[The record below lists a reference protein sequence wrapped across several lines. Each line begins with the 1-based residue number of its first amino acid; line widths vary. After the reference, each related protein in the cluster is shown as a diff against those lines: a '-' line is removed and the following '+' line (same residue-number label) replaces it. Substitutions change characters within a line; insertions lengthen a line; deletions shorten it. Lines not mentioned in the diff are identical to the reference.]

1 MSLQLVIIGLPQ
13 SGKTTV
19 FNALTQAE
27 ATTGLFSTGEEEPNL
42 ATVKV
47 PDARLDVL
55 TNMFNPKRTV
65 PADVQYYDV
74 AGVAK
79 GISEQGMSGRLLGFL
94 SQGAALVHVV
104 RAFDDPAV
112 PHPEGS
118 VDPLRDIETMN
129 LELSFSDLGLIEK
142 RLVRL
147 EAGIPKLRG
156 AEREMNEREF
166 AVLKQLHAA
175 LEEGTP
181 IREVELQPEDEKLL
195 RGFGFLT
202 AKPLLILLNL
212 SDDLLG
218 ERSAALIAEA
228 EERFGRKG
236 VMIDAVAGKIEAEI
250 SLLDEDDAR
259 MFLDDLGI
267 SESGRSRVIQRSYEL
282 LGLISFFT
290 VGPDECRAWTIAAGT
305 PAVEAAGVIHS
316 DIQRGFI
323 RAEVVSYDDLVET
336 GGLPESRK
344 AGKLRLEGKTYIV
357 LDGDIAHFLFNV

>member
-55 TNMFNPKRTV
+55 TTMFNPKRTV

-166 AVLKQLHAA
+166 AVLKQLRAA

-218 ERSAALIAEA
+218 ERSEALVAEA
-228 EERFGRKG
+228 EERFGRPG

-250 SLLDEDDAR
+250 ALLDDEDAR

-323 RAEVVSYDDLVET
+323 RAEVVSYNDLIET
-336 GGLPESRK
+336 GGLPEARK

-357 LDGDIAHFLFNV
+357 QDGDIAHFLFNV

>member
-166 AVLKQLHAA
+166 AVLKQLRAA

-181 IREVELQPEDEKLL
+181 IRDVELQPEDEKLL

-218 ERSAALIAEA
+218 ERSESLIAEA
-228 EERFGRKG
+228 EARFGRKG

-250 SLLDEDDAR
+250 ALLDDEDAR
-259 MFLDDLGI
+259 MFLEDLGI

-336 GGLPESRK
+336 GGLPEARK

-357 LDGDIAHFLFNV
+357 QDGDIAHYLFNV